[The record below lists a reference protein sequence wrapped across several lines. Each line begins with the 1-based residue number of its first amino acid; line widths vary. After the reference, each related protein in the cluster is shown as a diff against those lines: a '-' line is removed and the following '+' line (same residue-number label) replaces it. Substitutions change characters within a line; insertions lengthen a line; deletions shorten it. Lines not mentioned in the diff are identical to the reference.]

1 MMVVPST
8 LDRLTH
14 TIQVLQQFQRLLTI
28 SATLSDVADLL
39 ACVEAECGSDV
50 LLEDVIQRFVGEHLA
65 VQIAQRGMARR
76 THQVELEVAA

>member
-14 TIQVLQQFQRLLTI
+14 TIQVLQQLQRLLTV

-39 ACVEAECGSDV
+39 ACVEAECGEET
-50 LLEDVIQRFVGEHLA
+50 LLEDVIQHFVGEHLA
-65 VQIAQRGMARR
+65 VQIAQRGTARR
-76 THQVELEVAA
+76 SALVELEVAA